1 MLGIL
6 AGLKQEAHLARQFF
20 PEARIAL
27 SHACEAGAQ
36 RALSALLDA
45 GVTELLSFGC
55 SGALDAV
62 LPPGS
67 VQVAEYVQCEDEIY
81 RSDPAL
87 SARFGAAQAAV
98 RGGILHSPVMIGT
111 AAEKAMLFDQTGC
124 HAVDM
129 ESGLV
134 ARSGL
139 PFAVLRVICDDAG
152 RDLPPAAI
160 EGLKDGQIHVPALL
174 GSILRHPSQI
184 GALMGLGRD
193 AARARQAMAH
203 FLQGLPVAQG

>member
-6 AGLKQEAHLARQFF
+6 AGLKQEARLAKRCF
-20 PEARIAL
+20 PDAKVAL

-55 SGALDAV
+55 SGALDMA

-67 VQVAEYVQCEDEIY
+67 VQVAEYVHLDGEHC
-81 RSDPAL
+81 RTDPAL

-98 RGGILHSPVMIGT
+98 RGGILHSPVMVGT
-111 AAEKAMLFDQTGC
+111 AAEKAALFSRTGC

-152 RDLPPAAI
+152 RDLPPAAN
-160 EGLKDGQIHVPALL
+160 EGLKDGQVHVPALL
-174 GSILRHPSQI
+174 GSILRHPFQI

-193 AARARQAMAH
+193 ATRAHGAMAH
-203 FLQGLPVAQG
+203 FLQGLPIARG

>member
-1 MLGIL
+1 MLGVL
-6 AGLKQEAHLARQFF
+6 AGLRQEARLARRFF
-20 PEARIAL
+20 PGAKIAL
-27 SHACEAGAQ
+27 SHACETGARQ
-36 RALSALLDA
+36 ALQVLQDE
-45 GVTELLSFGC
+45 GVTALLSFGC

-67 VQVAEYVQCEDEIY
+67 VQVAEYVQADSEHY
-81 RSDPAL
+81 RADPAL

-111 AAEKAMLFDQTGC
+111 AREKADLFSRTGC

-152 RDLPPAAI
+152 RDLPPAAR
-160 EGLKDGQIHVPALL
+160 EGLKDGRVHVPALL
-174 GSILRHPSQI
+174 GSILRHPVQI
-184 GALMGLGRD
+184 GALIGLGRD
-193 AARARQAMAH
+193 AARAHQAMAD
-203 FLQGLPVAQG
+203 FLETLPLARV

>member
-6 AGLKQEAHLARQFF
+6 VGLKQEARLARQFF
-20 PEARIAL
+20 PEAKIAL
-27 SHACEAGAQ
+27 SHACEVGAR
-36 RALSALLDA
+36 RALLSLREA

-55 SGALDAV
+55 SGALDAA

-67 VQVAEYVQCEDEIY
+67 VQVAEYVQVDGENY
-81 RSDPAL
+81 RADPAL

-98 RGGILHSPVMIGT
+98 REGILHSPVMIGT
-111 AAEKAMLFDQTGC
+111 ATEKAALFSRTGC

-139 PFAVLRVICDDAG
+139 PFAVLRVICDEAG
-152 RDLPPAAI
+152 RDLPPAAV
-160 EGLKDGQIHVPALL
+160 EGLKEGQVYVPALL
-174 GSILRHPSQI
+174 GSILRHPFQI
-184 GALMGLGRD
+184 GALIGLGRD
-193 AARARQAMAH
+193 AARAHKAMAQ
-203 FLQGLPVAQG
+203 FLRGLPVAQG

>member
-6 AGLKQEAHLARQFF
+6 AGLKQEARLAARFF
-20 PEARIAL
+20 PDAKIAL
-27 SHACEAGAQ
+27 SHACEAGAR
-36 RALSALLDA
+36 RALLALREA
-45 GVTELLSFGC
+45 GATELLSFGC
-55 SGALDAV
+55 SGALDPA

-67 VQVAEYVQCEDEIY
+67 VQVAEYVQQDGENH
-81 RSDPAL
+81 RADPAL

-111 AAEKAMLFDQTGC
+111 AMQKAVLFSRTGC

-152 RDLPPAAI
+152 RDLPPAAVA
-160 EGLKDGQIHVPALL
+160 GLKDGQVHVPALL
-174 GSILRHPSQI
+174 GSILRHPAQM
-184 GALMGLGRD
+184 GDLMGLGRD
-193 AARARQAMAH
+193 AARARKAMVH
-203 FLQGLPVAQG
+203 FLQGLPVARV